1 MRTKITPIKKVTT
14 TKIIF
19 ENIFGVIA
27 KMARYHQYSGTHSLT
42 VNRERIVL
50 PGARL
55 DFPIKILHLSDFHA
69 SKVVPYRF
77 IENAIDVGI
86 SLAPDLICLT
96 GDYCTHRIP
105 ASVENY
111 RRILQKLPAVAP
123 TFACFG
129 NHDCCYSAGSPR
141 EYVDFLH
148 VGELLRSA
156 GIRVLFNEKQQVTV
170 RGEPLTIAG
179 LGDISSCAM
188 HPGMVLQKIDSQRRH
203 QKNKQQ
209 RKAVLLNGNANI
221 ANIEKENNIPD
232 SPIILLSHNPDTKKF
247 LTDYHWDLLLS
258 GHTHGGQFKI
268 PGLGA
273 PFAPVR
279 DSQFAEGLHQWNSR
293 WIHVTRGVGNVHGL
307 RINCPPQV
315 SLLELN

>member
-1 MRTKITPIKKVTT
+1 MRKITPIKKVTIG
-14 TKIIF
+14 KIAF
-19 ENIFGVIA
+19 ENFVGVIA
-27 KMARYHQYSGTHSLT
+27 KITRYHQYSGTHSLT

-77 IENAIDVGI
+77 IEKALDLGV
-86 SLAPDLICLT
+86 SLAPDIICLT

-105 ASVENY
+105 ASVESY
-111 RRILQKLPAVAP
+111 RRILAKLPAAAP

-141 EYVDFLH
+141 EYIDFLH
-148 VGELLRSA
+148 VGELLDAA
-156 GIRVLFNEKQQVTV
+156 GIRTLFNEKQQLMV
-170 RGEPLTIAG
+170 RGQPLVIAG
-179 LGDISSCAM
+179 LGDVSSCTM
-188 HPGMVLQKIDSQRRH
+188 HPEVVLRKKKRRSR
-203 QKNKQQ
+203 QLKSKQP
-209 RKAVLLNGNANI
+209 KAAVVFNGNGSGENI
-221 ANIEKENNIPD
+221 GTAGK
-232 SPIILLSHNPDTKKF
+232 SPEPPVLLLSHNPDSK
-247 LTDYHWDLLLS
+247 DYLKDYQWDLLLA
-258 GHTHGGQFKI
+258 GHTHGGQLKI

-279 DSQFAEGLHQWNSR
+279 DIRLAEGLHKWEGR

-315 SLLELN
+315 SLLTLV